1 MVITDEM
8 SGIPKNTAAPG
19 NDSAAAKP
27 SKQVMLRILLEILSK
42 YERGAAELSAEF
54 DLPEITV
61 ELLMHVCLAAPE
73 VDDLVLGFVRDD
85 LKVVSLNDQTRQM
98 VERDIGLLERDVS
111 RWMRESGSALGRQ
124 LDVKNKAE
132 ADARLAQGQSSEL
145 EAFILK
151 NDEVYGRIRAL
162 KHSDLVRWVMLSLM
176 RETNARER
184 GSAVIAAW
192 MEKLEPEL
200 RARVQTIQKRYGANS
215 QKKAVSPAAA
225 AKKPG
230 FGSGVG
236 GP

>member
-1 MVITDEM
+1 M
-8 SGIPKNTAAPG
+8 SALPNSDAAPRK
-19 NDSAAAKP
+19 NSAAPKP
-27 SKQVMLRILLEILSK
+27 SKQVILQILLEILSK

-98 VERDIGLLERDVS
+98 VDRDIGLLERDAS
-111 RWMRESGSALGRQ
+111 RWMREAVGSLGRQ
-124 LDVKNKAE
+124 LDLKNKAD
-132 ADARLAQGQSSEL
+132 ADARLAQGRSSEL
-145 EAFILK
+145 EAFILT
-151 NDEVYGRIRAL
+151 NGDVYDKVRAM

-176 RETNARER
+176 RETKGRER

-192 MEKLEPEL
+192 CEKLGPEM
-200 RARVQTIQKRYGANS
+200 RERVRTIQKRYGASNR
-215 QKKAVSPAAA
+215 QKAISATAAER
-225 AKKPG
+225 KTR

>member
-1 MVITDEM
+1 MAITDQM
-8 SGIPKNTAAPG
+8 TAIPNHDAAPG
-19 NDSAAAKP
+19 DKGAAPKP
-27 SKQVMLRILLEILSK
+27 SKQVILRILLEILSK

-98 VERDIGLLERDVS
+98 VDRDIGLLERDAS
-111 RWMRESGSALGRQ
+111 RWMRETAGSLGRQ
-124 LDVKNKAE
+124 LEVKNKAD
-132 ADARLAQGQSSEL
+132 ADARLAQGRSSEL

-151 NDEVYGRIRAL
+151 NDDVYCKVRAM

-176 RETNARER
+176 RETKARER

-192 MEKLEPEL
+192 CEKLGPEM
-200 RARVQTIQKRYGANS
+200 RERVRTIQNRYGAAN
-215 QKKAVSPAAA
+215 QKKVVSPAAA
-225 AKKPG
+225 VKKPR